1 MRIILAVGRRA
12 WGRVRPLLGR
22 RSGKLVGAALLGL
35 ALFGLVP
42 VVQFTDPL
50 STVILDRD
58 GELLGASFAAD
69 GQWRFGLAR
78 TVPPRFVTAITRYE
92 DRRFFYHPG
101 VDPLAIARAIVQ
113 NLRSGGIASGGST
126 LTMQVVRLSRKGQP
140 RTYLEK
146 IIEAVLA
153 LRLETALSKEQILG
167 LYAAYAPMGG
177 NAVG

>member
-1 MRIILAVGRRA
+1 MRAILAVGRRA

-22 RSGKLVGAALLGL
+22 RSGKLVGGALLGL

-113 NLRSGGIASGGST
+113 NLRSGGIPTGGRT
-126 LTMQVVRLSRKGQP
+126 LPPQRGRLP
-140 RTYLEK
+140 RTGPPPHH
-146 IIEAVLA
+146 
-153 LRLETALSKEQILG
+153 R
-167 LYAAYAPMGG
+167 
-177 NAVG
+177 